1 MILSIVKGASILG
14 VAAIGTS
21 AVLQWGYRTFD
32 FYPPN
37 AVYVFFTAALAY
49 GLVEA
54 VEHFSGKELLETG
67 HELPT
72 S

>member
-1 MILSIVKGASILG
+1 MILSLAKGASILG

-21 AVLQWGYRTFD
+21 ALLQKGYQVFD

-37 AVYVFFTAALAY
+37 AVYIFFTAALAY

-54 VEHFSGKELLETG
+54 VEHFIGMELLETG